1 MSEDIR
7 LPDYIGHIQQA
18 ALDACSFVEGMD
30 KTSFLGDRRTQSAV
44 VMCLVIMGEASAKV
58 MDRHADFAQVHS
70 GIPWRSMR
78 GMRNRIAHGYF
89 EIDLELVWHTV
100 QTALP
105 ALLTQLKMTREDALA
120 HVDSAPSPRSP
131 D

>member
-1 MSEDIR
+1 MSENIR

-30 KTSFLGDRRTQSAV
+30 KTNFLGDRRTQSAV

-58 MDRHADFAQVHS
+58 MDRHAEFAQVHS
-70 GIPWRSMR
+70 EIPWRGMR

-105 ALLTQLKMTREDALA
+105 SLLAQLKMAREDALA
-120 HVDSAPSPRSP
+120 HIDSDPSKPSP